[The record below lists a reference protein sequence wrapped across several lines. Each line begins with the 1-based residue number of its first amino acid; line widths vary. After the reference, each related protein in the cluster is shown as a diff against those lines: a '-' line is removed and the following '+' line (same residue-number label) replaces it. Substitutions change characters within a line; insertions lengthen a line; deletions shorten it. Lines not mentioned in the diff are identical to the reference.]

1 MAGISDQLTTPD
13 TPAPAESAG
22 HRKPANFAKGHPL
35 VIFGLALRLTL
46 LPGHGIKSGRFLFN
60 VLAAAFGTFRVYL
73 VFLQGEN

>member
-35 VIFGLALRLTL
+35 VIFGLALRLAL
-46 LPGHGIKSGRFLFN
+46 LSGYGIKSGCFL
-60 VLAAAFGTFRVYL
+60 LHILTAALGAFRVYF
-73 VFLQGEN
+73 VFLQREN